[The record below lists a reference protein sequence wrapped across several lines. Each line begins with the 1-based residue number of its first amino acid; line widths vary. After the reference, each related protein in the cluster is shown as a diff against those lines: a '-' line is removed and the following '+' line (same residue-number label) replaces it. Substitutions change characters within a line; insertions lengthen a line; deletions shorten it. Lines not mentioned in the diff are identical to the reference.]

1 MYTGNTRCSNYF
13 HVRWAR
19 TIVSL
24 CIHFSVLLASPQKRA
39 VILFC
44 KCSISTPVF
53 KESQCLVHLVSSGT
67 SLLVAL
73 APGEYSSKAESQKS
87 TNVYTMTVP
96 IQNNP
101 HQQPTANH
109 IWPLGPTVSC
119 NLLRNHTPFF
129 PLPYLF
135 IDYLHLHSGTTFH
148 SGTGD
153 CCCHLTNLIM
163 QSLYTIKTQNPE
175 CTEKSS

>member
-24 CIHFSVLLASPQKRA
+24 CIRFSVLLASQKRA

-53 KESQCLVHLVSSGT
+53 KESHYLVHVVSSGT

-87 TNVYTMTVP
+87 TDVTPWQFPFKIILTNS
-96 IQNNP
+96 
-101 HQQPTANH
+101 QQPITSGLWDQLSSVTYYPTTLLSSPSLIYLLMICICIQIPHFIMEQVTAVV
-109 IWPLGPTVSC
+109 IW
-119 NLLRNHTPFF
+119 
-129 PLPYLF
+129 
-135 IDYLHLHSGTTFH
+135 
-148 SGTGD
+148 
-153 CCCHLTNLIM
+153 LI
-163 QSLYTIKTQNPE
+163 
-175 CTEKSS
+175 